1 MNKITKIKEADLQP
15 KIKKK
20 ILQRLQHLWAL
31 FILMKKAYKV
41 ARITQWLFVT
51 IKIKYN

>member
-1 MNKITKIKEADLQP
+1 MNKITKIKESDLQP

-31 FILMKKAYKV
+31 FILMKAYKV
-41 ARITQWLFVT
+41 ARIIQWLFVT